1 MLASLTRFTPMTPPR
16 NRCFKLFTQSLLGVL
31 LIGPP
36 AWADDPFR
44 NGNPHNIGD
53 QTEAAFEAIFRD
65 GDYRGAEQIL
75 AVAVQNEPNEP
86 LAYAMKASFAY
97 DANDLEGM
105 RSYARQTLE
114 AAQRLS
120 PTDPL
125 RGNLYIAVGHFLEGS
140 YLLKKGSYLQ
150 AVGKTGTVFEY
161 LDKASAINPNDP
173 EVNLLRGYLDL
184 FLSRYT
190 PFSQSEQ
197 VIGRFEQYAAPDYL
211 RYRALA
217 TTYRDLEKYDLA
229 MANIDLALAIT
240 PANPELLYL
249 KGQFLRNDGRRTMD
263 LSKLQQ
269 ARQYYQLAL
278 EKQDQLSRAL
288 IVQLNHE
295 NNAVVDEI
303 QKLAQNPNLSKF

>member
-1 MLASLTRFTPMTPPR
+1 MLASLTLFIPMTSPR
-16 NRCFKLFTQSLLGVL
+16 NRWFKIFTQSFLGVL
-31 LIGPP
+31 LLSTP
-36 AWADDPFR
+36 AWAGDPFR
-44 NGNPHNIGD
+44 SNDSHNIGD

-75 AVAVQNEPNEP
+75 AGAVQNEPNEP
-86 LAYAMKASFAY
+86 LVYAMKASFAY
-97 DANDLEGM
+97 DANDMEAM
-105 RSYARQTLE
+105 KSYASQTLE
-114 AAQRLS
+114 AAQRLVPS
-120 PTDPL
+120 DPL
-125 RGNLYIAVGHFLEGS
+125 RGNLYIAVAYFLEGG

-161 LDKASAINPNDP
+161 LDKATAINPNDP

-190 PFSQSEQ
+190 PFSQSQQ
-197 VIGRFEQYAAPDYL
+197 VISRFEQYAAPDYL

-229 MANIDLALAIT
+229 MDNIDRALAVT
-240 PANPELLYL
+240 PNNPELQYL
-249 KGQFLRNDGRRTMD
+249 KGQFLRNEGRRTMD

-269 ARQYYQLAL
+269 AEKYYQMAL
-278 EKQDQLSRAL
+278 QKQDQLSRAL

-295 NNAVVDEI
+295 NNAVMDEI
-303 QKLAQNPNLSKF
+303 QKLAQNPKLSKF

>member
-1 MLASLTRFTPMTPPR
+1 MLASLTRFTPMNLIR
-16 NRCFKLFTQSLLGVL
+16 NRWSQIFTQSLLGVL
-31 LIGPP
+31 IVGGA
-36 AWADDPFR
+36 AWAGDPFR
-44 NGNPHNIGD
+44 PSNPHNIGD

-65 GDYRGAEQIL
+65 GNYRGAEEIL
-75 AVAVQNEPNEP
+75 AMALQAEPNEP
-86 LAYAMKASFAY
+86 LVYAMQASFAY
-97 DANDLEGM
+97 DANDMEGM
-105 RSYARQTLE
+105 RKYAQQTLE
-114 AAQRLS
+114 SAQRLAPS
-120 PTDPL
+120 DPL

-150 AVGKTGTVFEY
+150 AVGKTGTVFEH

-173 EVNLLRGYLDL
+173 ELNLLRGYLDL

-229 MANIDLALAIT
+229 MANIDRALAIT
-240 PANPELLYL
+240 PDNPELQYL
-249 KGQFLRNDGRRTMD
+249 KGQFLRNEGRRSMD
-263 LSKLQQ
+263 LGKLQQ
-269 ARQYYQLAL
+269 AQQYYALAL
-278 EKQDQLSRAL
+278 KKQDQLSRAL
-288 IVQLNHE
+288 VVQLNHE

-303 QKLAQNPNLSKF
+303 QKLAQNPSLKGF

>member
-1 MLASLTRFTPMTPPR
+1 MLASLTRVTPMTVIR
-16 NRCFKLFTQSLLGVL
+16 NRWTRILAQSILGVL
-31 LIGPP
+31 TVTSS
-36 AWADDPFR
+36 AWAGDPFR
-44 NGNPHNIGD
+44 PNNPHNIGD

-65 GDYRGAEQIL
+65 GDYRGAEEIL
-75 AVAVQNEPNEP
+75 AVAIQTEPNEP
-86 LAYAMKASFAY
+86 LVYAMKASFAY
-97 DANDLEGM
+97 DANDMEGM
-105 RSYARQTLE
+105 RNYARQTLE
-114 AAQRLS
+114 SAQRLAPS
-120 PTDPL
+120 DPL

-150 AVGKTGTVFEY
+150 AVGKTGTVFEH

-190 PFSQSEQ
+190 PFSQSEK
-197 VIGRFEQYAAPDYL
+197 VIGRFEEYAAPDYL

-229 MANIDLALAIT
+229 MANIDRALAIT
-240 PANPELLYL
+240 PNNPELQYL
-249 KGQFLRNDGRRTMD
+249 KGQFLRNQGRRTMD

-269 ARQYYQLAL
+269 AQQYYALAL
-278 EKQDQLSRAL
+278 QKQDQLSRAL

-303 QKLAQNPNLSKF
+303 QKLAQNPSLKGF